1 MEPALTGASRQN
13 VFEMRDLRVLTVMG
27 RLKPGVRVGQ
37 AAAEAG
43 IISRQLA
50 QAYPKTNA
58 TCALVVSTYRQAQME
73 QNTWRVLFT
82 IFSLALAAV
91 VLLIACA
98 NVMNLMLSR
107 ASARSREIA
116 VRLAIGAG
124 RGRLIRQLLTE
135 SLVIA
140 VSGGALGLIVAQAG
154 ADLLSQFRIPSDIPF
169 VLDVKLDPRV
179 LLFALLVSLASSIV
193 FGLAPA
199 LRSTKLDLVPALKAG
214 RAADGRR
221 RLRGRSILVVT
232 QVAGSLLLLV
242 FATQALRGARI
253 LLSSPAG
260 FRTEHVLL
268 ASCNPAL
275 ARDSMD
281 QTQAFYRRLVGRAR
295 NLPHIKSATLS
306 QAVPLLG
313 GGSLRVIPEGVQLP
327 PGTEALSVFSNVVSD
342 GYFNTIGIPV
352 IEGRE
357 FLQTDG
363 ADSERVAI
371 INEYFARKYYPNQ
384 SAIGRWLRLNGPD
397 GPLVRIVGVAKQSK
411 YLVPWESPIENLY
424 LPLAQNP
431 SAGMTLMLETEGPSS
446 DAVVPLRDLVQSLD
460 SRQPI
465 YSVRS
470 IEEVFDLRATKLMA
484 ILIETI
490 GALAMLGL
498 VLALVGLYGLM
509 SYSVSLR
516 QREIGIRVAIGAD
529 QANVVRMVL
538 NQGIVLA
545 SSGVVI
551 GLLLSL
557 AVGKP
562 TAAMVGGRGLNLPLV
577 ALVALAL
584 LAMAGLGAY
593 IPARRAARVDPNT
606 VLRQE

>member
-1 MEPALTGASRQN
+1 MLQDLRYALRTLRRNPGFTAVTILSLALGIEANAAMFSLADCLLLRPLLVPRASQVIVVQSQFHGENLGGLTDYSPLSFPDFSDLRKKSHSFAGLAASQYFQFGFAADKKALPRMEYGALVSGNFFSLLGLRPELGRTFRADEDEVPGRDAVVVLGHDLWKTEFASSSDAVGRTIFLNGLPFTVIGISPESFRGPNSMLRADLYVPLAMEPALTGASRQN

-73 QNTWRVLFT
+73 QNTWRVVFT

-179 LLFALLVSLASSIV
+179 LLFALLVSVASSIV

-221 RLRGRSILVVT
+221 RLWGRSILVVT

-242 FATQALRGARI
+242 FATQALRDARI
-253 LLSSPAG
+253 LLSSPARLPH
-260 FRTEHVLL
+260 RTRSSGELQSGAGARFDGPDAGIL
-268 ASCNPAL
+268 PAL
-275 ARDSMD
+275 
-281 QTQAFYRRLVGRAR
+281 GRPRAQSP
-295 NLPHIKSATLS
+295 PH
-306 QAVPLLG
+306 
-313 GGSLRVIPEGVQLP
+313 
-327 PGTEALSVFSNVVSD
+327 
-342 GYFNTIGIPV
+342 
-352 IEGRE
+352 
-357 FLQTDG
+357 
-363 ADSERVAI
+363 
-371 INEYFARKYYPNQ
+371 
-384 SAIGRWLRLNGPD
+384 
-397 GPLVRIVGVAKQSK
+397 
-411 YLVPWESPIENLY
+411 
-424 LPLAQNP
+424 
-431 SAGMTLMLETEGPSS
+431 
-446 DAVVPLRDLVQSLD
+446 
-460 SRQPI
+460 
-465 YSVRS
+465 
-470 IEEVFDLRATKLMA
+470 
-484 ILIETI
+484 
-490 GALAMLGL
+490 
-498 VLALVGLYGLM
+498 
-509 SYSVSLR
+509 
-516 QREIGIRVAIGAD
+516 
-529 QANVVRMVL
+529 
-538 NQGIVLA
+538 
-545 SSGVVI
+545 
-551 GLLLSL
+551 
-557 AVGKP
+557 
-562 TAAMVGGRGLNLPLV
+562 
-577 ALVALAL
+577 
-584 LAMAGLGAY
+584 
-593 IPARRAARVDPNT
+593 
-606 VLRQE
+606 